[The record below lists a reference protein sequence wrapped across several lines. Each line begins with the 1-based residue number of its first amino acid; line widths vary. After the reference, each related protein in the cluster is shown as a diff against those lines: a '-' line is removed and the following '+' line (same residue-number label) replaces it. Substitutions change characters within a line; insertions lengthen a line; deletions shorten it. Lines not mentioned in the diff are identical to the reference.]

1 MVVRSSSGILDRVL
15 NFYNAGLLIALE
27 HQSALVQTARV
38 KVLTTTA
45 IRLNLMDAVNPRAA
59 TRENALDKF
68 KTTRVTPPP
77 MEATGPM
84 AATNAA
90 ALTMLFWVSR
100 DMFPNDWAMSV
111 ILLMMSRT
119 TGMSQWFNFLPTSRE
134 QFVKVHPSCL
144 KLSF

>member
-1 MVVRSSSGILDRVL
+1 MFEMNGMARAVTAVMAVTNNPSGLAR
-15 NFYNAGLLIALE
+15 
-27 HQSALVQTARV
+27 TTRV

-77 MEATGPM
+77 MEATRPM

-90 ALTMLFWVSR
+90 ALTMLFG
-100 DMFPNDWAMSV
+100 FSV
-111 ILLMMSRT
+111 T
-119 TGMSQWFNFLPTSRE
+119 CSQTIGPC
-134 QFVKVHPSCL
+134 P
-144 KLSF
+144 